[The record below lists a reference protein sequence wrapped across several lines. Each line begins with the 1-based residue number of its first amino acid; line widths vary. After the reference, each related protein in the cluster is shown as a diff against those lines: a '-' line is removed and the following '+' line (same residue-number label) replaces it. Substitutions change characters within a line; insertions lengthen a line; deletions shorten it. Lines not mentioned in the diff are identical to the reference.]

1 MKESVSA
8 SNALYG
14 FINPNPNCWGLDII
28 SEDLQSLVNICEAGC
43 WSPMTE
49 RERERVV
56 HHSESTRI
64 IVEY

>member
-28 SEDLQSLVNICEAGC
+28 SEDLQSLVDICEAGC
-43 WSPMTE
+43 WSPLTE
-49 RERERVV
+49 RVL
-56 HHSESTRI
+56 STT
-64 IVEY
+64 VSQPE

>member
-28 SEDLQSLVNICEAGC
+28 SEDL
-43 WSPMTE
+43 
-49 RERERVV
+49 
-56 HHSESTRI
+56 
-64 IVEY
+64 

>member
-28 SEDLQSLVNICEAGC
+28 SEDLQSLVDICEAGC
-43 WSPMTE
+43 WSPLTE
-49 RERERVV
+49 RECCP
-56 HHSESTRI
+56 SQ
-64 IVEY
+64 